1 MEFKL
6 NIYGEN
12 DEIVKTYGTDHV
24 RWGVFIK
31 AVQLQEE
38 LKNADAEKQFASIA
52 SFVRTLF
59 DGMTDDE
66 LNAADAF
73 DVMDVFAQLV
83 NKAKGIGKNA

>member
-1 MEFKL
+1 MDFQL
-6 NIYGEN
+6 NIYGKD
-12 DEIVKTYGTDHV
+12 DEIVKTYQTAHV

-38 LKNADAEKQFASIA
+38 LKDADTEKQFASIA
-52 SFVRTLF
+52 AFVRTLF
-59 DGMTDDE
+59 DGMTEEE

-73 DVMDVFAQLV
+73 DVMAVFTQLV